1 MTGVNGNSETSG
13 RPIRKFN
20 PGTFQ
25 SDEEVTEQFVVR
37 TRELGTVL
45 EILGGNVDSPS
56 CQHVLV
62 LGPRGRGKTML
73 LARVAAELRTDRRLS
88 ESLFPVRF
96 MEESQEVFNV
106 ADFWLEA
113 LYHLARETAERDPG
127 LSGDLR
133 KTYGDLSTRWAE
145 GSLEARARAA
155 VLEAADRL
163 DRRLV
168 LMVENLQSLSED
180 VDDDFGWKLRQALQS
195 EHQIMLLASATS
207 RFEGLDDADQP
218 FFELFRN
225 INLQPLDTDECRLLW
240 QVVSGD
246 DVSAREIRPL
256 QILTGGNPRLLVI
269 VAEFAR
275 HRSLRLLMEEL
286 VTLID
291 EHTEY
296 FRGHLEVLAK
306 TERRVYLSVIDLWQP
321 SSAGEI
327 ATRARMDIRTVSTML
342 GRLVDRGA
350 LIVEGSGRKRQ
361 YAAAERIFSI
371 YYKLRRERDEAAI
384 VENLITFMVVF
395 YSGIE
400 LFDMADGL
408 ASEAAESTVIRT
420 GIVRA
425 LMDRPRSEDVISTAK
440 WGIMHHVSEQ
450 AFAKAQSVEE
460 KELEETIDAA
470 LEAQAFQDVIAT
482 VERTVAR
489 RSADRAQLSDSFIAR
504 ILQSKANAHEQL
516 GDFHAVIATCEQIIR
531 RFGDKGTPDLWPHV
545 AEAMM
550 EIGRMRKGLRDLDGA
565 IGMCEAVLEMY
576 GETELPD
583 LQWWVVVSL
592 IYKGQMIREMGDLD
606 GAIKIY
612 RELLYRYGNTELP
625 DLQWWVSAAFIES
638 GSVKKEQ
645 GDLDGAIAGYEEVIE
660 RYGDSDD
667 SDLRMQ
673 VSSAFIESGSVKK
686 EQGDLDGAIAGYTEV
701 IERYG
706 DSDDSDLQWNV
717 ATALI
722 ESGSVKKEQ
731 GDLDR
736 AFAAYSEVVE
746 RYGDSD
752 DSDLQ
757 WKVAAALIDSAAV
770 KKEQSNLDGAI
781 AAYEEVTLR
790 FGDDD
795 DSDLR
800 MQVATAL
807 IESGTAKKEQGDL
820 DSAVAAY
827 EEVIERYGDSDDSDL
842 QWNVAT
848 ALIDAGG
855 AKKEQ
860 GDLDGTIAAYAETVK
875 RFGDTDDS
883 DLQWKVATA
892 IIDLGSVKRE
902 QGDLDGAIAV
912 YEEVMA
918 KYGDSD
924 DSDLQR
930 RVAKALMCIGRI
942 KSEFGDLRG
951 AITTCEEV
959 VDRYDDSN
967 TPKLQIWTAMALT
980 SIGAFTRE
988 LSDLPRAISV
998 LEQVVQRF
1006 GDSEESGFQSWVAI
1020 ALTEIGSAKREL
1032 GDLEGGVEAWE
1043 EVVERYGE
1051 SKASVLQRR
1060 VALALIEKG
1069 RARKEL
1075 GDLEGAIA
1083 VWDEVVERYGE
1094 RDAPDVQRWVIVALV
1109 NKGMRQAEMNRGV
1122 EALYVCEELDR
1133 RIRALPRK
1141 RETRL
1146 EWQVQSVRAL
1156 AQMVQDKEEAAMEA
1170 FRSAYSAFLHD
1181 NEVSMQEMLQI
1192 VPNLV
1197 AAGASERELVDILS
1211 SDHVKS
1217 AALTPLIVALRERQ
1231 GETVRAPA
1239 EVREVAADVRKQID
1253 DRVRS
1258 WPDTAAISPP

>member
-1 MTGVNGNSETSG
+1 MTGVSRPNNTAS

-25 SDEEVTEQFVVR
+25 SDEEVIEQFVVR
-37 TRELGTVL
+37 TRELGIVL
-45 EILGGNVDSPS
+45 DVLGGNVDSPS

-62 LGPRGRGKTML
+62 VGPRGRGKTML
-73 LARVAAELRTDRRLS
+73 LARVAAELRAHKRLS
-88 ESLFPVRF
+88 DSLFPVRF

-106 ADFWLEA
+106 ADFWLES
-113 LYHLARETAERDPG
+113 LYHLARETAEHDPG

-246 DVSAREIRPL
+246 DVSARAIRPL

-306 TERRVYLSVIDLWQP
+306 TERRVYVSVIDLWQP

-400 LFDMADGL
+400 LFDMAEGL
-408 ASEAAESTVIRT
+408 ATEAAESTVIRT

-460 KELEETIDAA
+460 KQLEETIDAA
-470 LEAQAFQDVIAT
+470 LEARAFQDVIAT

-489 RSADRAQLSDSFIAR
+489 PNTDCSQLSDPFIAR
-504 ILQSKANAHEQL
+504 ILHAKADAQEKL
-516 GDFHAVIATCEQIIR
+516 GHSHAVIATCKQIVR
-531 RFGDKGTPDLWPHV
+531 RFGDDVSPDLQGHV
-545 AEAMM
+545 AEAIMD
-550 EIGRMRKGLRDLDGA
+550 ISRMRKKLRDLVGA
-565 IGMCEAVLEMY
+565 VGMCEEVLEMY
-576 GETELPD
+576 GNSDVPE
-583 LQWWVVVSL
+583 LQWWVAVAL
-592 IYKGQMIREMGDLD
+592 NYQGQIE
-606 GAIKIY
+606 
-612 RELLYRYGNTELP
+612 RELGKLAKALGSFKEVSKRYGDSEVPSLR
-625 DLQWWVSAAFIES
+625 WWVSAALINT

-645 GDLDGAIAGYEEVIE
+645 GDLEGAVTAYEEVL
-660 RYGDSDD
+660 G
-667 SDLRMQ
+667 
-673 VSSAFIESGSVKK
+673 
-686 EQGDLDGAIAGYTEV
+686 
-701 IERYG
+701 
-706 DSDDSDLQWNV
+706 
-717 ATALI
+717 
-722 ESGSVKKEQ
+722 
-731 GDLDR
+731 
-736 AFAAYSEVVE
+736 

-757 WKVAAALIDSAAV
+757 WKVASALVGAGSV
-770 KKEQSNLDGAI
+770 KKEQSDLDGAF
-781 AAYEEVTLR
+781 ALYEEVAR
-790 FGDDD
+790 RYG
-795 DSDLR
+795 DSDDLDLQRRVADALMSMGRIKIELGDLR
-800 MQVATAL
+800 SAIAKYNEVVDRYGDSNTSELQIWVAVAL
-807 IESGTAKKEQGDL
+807 INAGSVKKEQGDL
-820 DSAVAAY
+820 K
-827 EEVIERYGDSDDSDL
+827 
-842 QWNVAT
+842 
-848 ALIDAGG
+848 G
-855 AKKEQ
+855 AIKFFKQVME
-860 GDLDGTIAAYAETVK
+860 
-875 RFGDTDDS
+875 RFG
-883 DLQWKVATA
+883 
-892 IIDLGSVKRE
+892 G
-902 QGDLDGAIAV
+902 
-912 YEEVMA
+912 
-918 KYGDSD
+918 
-924 DSDLQR
+924 
-930 RVAKALMCIGRI
+930 
-942 KSEFGDLRG
+942 
-951 AITTCEEV
+951 
-959 VDRYDDSN
+959 
-967 TPKLQIWTAMALT
+967 
-980 SIGAFTRE
+980 
-988 LSDLPRAISV
+988 
-998 LEQVVQRF
+998 
-1006 GDSEESGFQSWVAI
+1006 SEESGLQSWIAI
-1020 ALTEIGSAKREL
+1020 ALTEMGRARQEL
-1032 GDLEGGVEAWE
+1032 GDLDGGVEAWDK
-1043 EVVERYGE
+1043 VVKRYGDSE
-1051 SKASVLQRR
+1051 ASVLQQR
-1060 VALALIEKG
+1060 VALVLIEKG

-1075 GDLEGAIA
+1075 GDIEGAIA
-1083 VWDEVVERYGE
+1083 TWEEVVERYGE
-1094 RDAPDVQRWVIVALV
+1094 LKVSDVKRWVIVALT
-1109 NKGMRQAEMNRGV
+1109 NIGMRQAEMSRGV
-1122 EALYVCEELDR
+1122 EALNVCEEIDTR
-1133 RIRALPRK
+1133 IQAIPETRDVRIQWAVQCIRAL
-1141 RETRL
+1141 
-1146 EWQVQSVRAL
+1146 AL
-1156 AQMVQDKEEAAMEA
+1156 MVQNKKEAAMVA
-1170 FRSAYSAFLHD
+1170 FHSAYTSFTHD
-1181 NEVSMQEMLQI
+1181 DEVSIREMLQT

-1211 SDHVKS
+1211 SDPVKS

-1258 WPDTAAISPP
+1258 WPNVTAGTLT